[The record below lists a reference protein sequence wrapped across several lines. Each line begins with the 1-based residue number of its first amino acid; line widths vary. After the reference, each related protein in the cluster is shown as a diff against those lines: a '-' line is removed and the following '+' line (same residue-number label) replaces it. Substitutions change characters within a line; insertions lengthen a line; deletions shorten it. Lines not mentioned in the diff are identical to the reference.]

1 MNNQEDELIMTV
13 ADICKVLG
21 ISYSKGRQLVKLH
34 IRHIKIGRTYR
45 VTRKAFL
52 EFLGETNNTKA
63 ESIHYELEP
72 Y

>member
-1 MNNQEDELIMTV
+1 MNHQEDKLIMTV
-13 ADICKVLG
+13 AEICKELG
-21 ISYSKGRQLVKLH
+21 VSYSKGRQLVISH

-45 VTRKAFL
+45 VTREAFL

>member
-1 MNNQEDELIMTV
+1 MSNKDDQSIMTV
-13 ADICKVLG
+13 EDICKELG
-21 ISYSKGRQLVKLH
+21 VSYSKGRQLVKSH